1 MRGNKGI
8 TIVALVIIV
17 ILLLIL
23 GGIST
28 GTGGNLIKKTRLE
41 NLKTNMLLVKV
52 KAKEYVENANFNLGT
67 MFEKLTDETERNNRI
82 QKAKEELKGEDVT
95 NTISSYNINVNDTS
109 ENVYYYKLNTQ
120 TLLDIG
126 LSNLE
131 SDEKQGWYIV
141 KYDIVNTEVEV
152 YNTKGFENNSTK
164 YYSLGEL
171 ENIEI

>member
-1 MRGNKGI
+1 MRENKGI

-23 GGIST
+23 VGVST
-28 GTGGNLIKKTRLE
+28 GTGGNLIKQTKLE
-41 NLKTNMLLVKV
+41 NLKTNMLLIKV

-67 MFEKLTDETERNNRI
+67 AFEKLTDETEKNNRI

-95 NTISSYNINVNDTS
+95 STISSYNINVNASS
-109 ENVYYYKLNTQ
+109 ENVYYYKLDTQ
-120 TLLDIG
+120 ELLDIG
-126 LSNLE
+126 LSNLK
-131 SDEKQGWYIV
+131 SDEKEGWYIV

-152 YNTKGFENNSTK
+152 YNTKGFENNSIK
-164 YYSLGEL
+164 YYSLSEL